1 MVNFSNLDD
10 VAKKLKELREAI
22 SVCNKVED
30 QVSWAVDFTSFNTI
44 SEALDPLYEAVG
56 ESKSALQQEVD
67 YIEDQLHE
75 YKYKLGMFNN
85 ENKIHLNE

>member
-44 SEALDPLYEAVG
+44 TEALDPLYEAVG

>member
-30 QVSWAVDFTSFNTI
+30 QVSWAVDFTSFKTI

-56 ESKSALQQEVD
+56 GSKDALQQEVD
-67 YIEDQLHE
+67 HIEEQLHN
-75 YKYKLGMFNN
+75 YKFKLGLFNH

>member
-75 YKYKLGMFNN
+75 YKYKLGLFNN